1 MISII
6 SGTDRPNSKT
16 SIIAR
21 WCHDSLTK
29 AGIECKLV
37 DLSEIDFD
45 YLNDSGYNKDS
56 QHPGITELQ
65 QKYLIPSPLWLV
77 VSPEYNGSFPGI
89 LKLFIDALS
98 VKDYIKTFS
107 GKKVSLIGV
116 ASGRAGNFRGMEH
129 LTGIFNYLNM
139 IVMPNKLPVSS
150 VEKAISEKGEI
161 EENTKIALTAYMED
175 LKQFA
180 ALNF

>member
-21 WCHDSLTK
+21 WCFDSLTK
-29 AGIECKLV
+29 AGIECKLL
-37 DLSEIDFD
+37 DLSEINFD
-45 YLNDSGYNKDS
+45 YLNDSGYNEDS

-65 QKYLIPSPLWLV
+65 QKYLIPSSLWLV

-98 VKDYIKTFS
+98 VNDNTKTFS

-150 VEKAISEKGEI
+150 VEKAINEVGEI
-161 EENTKIALTAYMED
+161 EENTKNTLTAFMED